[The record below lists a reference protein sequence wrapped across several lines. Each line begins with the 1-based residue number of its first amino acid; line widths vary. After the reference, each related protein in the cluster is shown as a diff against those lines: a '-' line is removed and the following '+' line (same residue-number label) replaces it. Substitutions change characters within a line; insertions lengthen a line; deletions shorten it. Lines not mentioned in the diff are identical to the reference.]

1 MKSIMDTA
9 VKIIQY
15 VHVINHQCMELLKE
29 IENDVFDDCVLFTN
43 VYCLR
48 VVGEFYKDLQY

>member
-1 MKSIMDTA
+1 MDTA